1 MKKAEFWPGDRIAQ
15 VVFIPVLT
23 RPLKETQ
30 QLTTT
35 TRGSRGLGSTGV
47 NIVQQE
53 RKKMMKLEHKDPS
66 SEKHAYKLG
75 EKLTPQQEEEIRDL
89 MHRYEDV
96 LAVTFEEIKGAKT
109 RYKHVIDTGDHKPV
123 KQAPYR
129 LAPHYQQWV
138 WEEVKQLLRSGII
151 CHSKS
156 PWASPIVIVPK
167 KDGQGGLTPRMCV
180 DYRELNKRTK
190 MDAFPIPRISDIL
203 EHMPPTVGFF
213 STFDL
218 FMGYNQIGMD
228 EDAIAK
234 SAFVTP
240 SGHYEYTRM
249 PFRPTNAPATFQLA
263 MNEVFED
270 MIGKGLYVYIDDV
283 TLYSSTFEEHME
295 LLERFLRKLRK
306 YSLYIKPK
314 KCTIAAH
321 QVELL
326 GHLIT
331 REGIKL
337 APSKVKAIADY
348 PRPTSKTELR
358 AFLGLIGYYHNF
370 IGGCSH
376 IAELLTQMLQ
386 DHVPFDWDTKDPD
399 AEEEKAF
406 IVIKRI
412 LIDPEDFLI

>member
-1 MKKAEFWPGDRIAQ
+1 
-15 VVFIPVLT
+15 
-23 RPLKETQ
+23 
-30 QLTTT
+30 
-35 TRGSRGLGSTGV
+35 
-47 NIVQQE
+47 
-53 RKKMMKLEHKDPS
+53 
-66 SEKHAYKLG
+66 
-75 EKLTPQQEEEIRDL
+75 
-89 MHRYEDV
+89 
-96 LAVTFEEIKGAKT
+96 
-109 RYKHVIDTGDHKPV
+109 
-123 KQAPYR
+123 
-129 LAPHYQQWV
+129 
-138 WEEVKQLLRSGII
+138 
-151 CHSKS
+151 
-156 PWASPIVIVPK
+156 
-167 KDGQGGLTPRMCV
+167 MCV

-234 SAFVTP
+234 STFVTP

-249 PFRPTNAPATFQLA
+249 PFGPTNAPATFQRA

-331 REGIKL
+331 REGIKP

-358 AFLGLIGYYHNF
+358 AFLGLIGYYRNF
-370 IGGCSH
+370 IGGCSR
-376 IAELLTQMLQ
+376 IAEPLTRMLQ

-406 IVIKRI
+406 IAIKRI
-412 LIDPEDFLI
+412 LIDLEDFLIRPDFTKQFILKTDASSLGFGATLAQMVKGVERPIAYASRRTS